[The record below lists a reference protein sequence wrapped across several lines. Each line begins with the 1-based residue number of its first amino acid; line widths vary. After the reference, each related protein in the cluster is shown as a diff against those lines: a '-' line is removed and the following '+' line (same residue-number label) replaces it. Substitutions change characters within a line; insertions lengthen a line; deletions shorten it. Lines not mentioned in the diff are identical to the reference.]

1 MNTRKSKQFADELQ
15 ALATVLQALENL
27 NDQQRSFVVAAVAQR
42 FALPNVSSPPKPT
55 PSGAGSTLKDSDHD
69 SLRETPKTFLKEK
82 RPITDVQRIACL
94 AFYLTHG
101 KNTPHFKTRDL
112 TMLNTEAAGDK
123 IGNATQAVKNATN
136 QNHFIS
142 PAGRGNK
149 QITPLGE
156 DVVNVLPDQEKVKAV
171 IAEALAGRRK
181 RRPSKARQKK
191 KH

>member
-1 MNTRKSKQFADELQ
+1 MSESKQFADELQ
-15 ALATVLQALENL
+15 ALGTVLAALENL
-27 NDQQRSFVVAAVAQR
+27 DDKKRSFVIGAVAQR
-42 FALPNVSSPPKPT
+42 FGIREGLGLRPPIPGPSGGGISSP
-55 PSGAGSTLKDSDHD
+55 GEQGVQ
-69 SLRETPKTFLKEK
+69 ETPRAFLKEK
-82 RPITDVQRIACL
+82 RPVTDVQRIVCL

-101 KNTPHFKTRDL
+101 RGIPHFKTRDL
-112 TMLNTEAAGDK
+112 TDLNTEAAGDK

-142 PAGRGNK
+142 PAGKGRK

-156 DVVNVLPDQEKVKAV
+156 DVVSALPDQEKVKAT

-181 RRPSKARQKK
+181 RRSGKPRTKK